1 MAPVDVTCAL
11 HFVRNQHLHPKQ
23 KSYYLNLYSN
33 IPSCLTNTNT
43 LPQNRGICLQREGTY
58 IYLWLMHVDVWQ
70 KPTKFCKAIILKL
83 KNKYIKKIV
92 ITITTKRNLLK
103 CGQKPLQIFFLLLSE
118 TETHACYQKPLQMFF
133 LFLSCTYMYHI
144 IKIQHEPSKTKFV
157 SQFFSTTS
165 TKK

>member
-1 MAPVDVTCAL
+1 MFTCAL

-58 IYLWLMHVDVWQ
+58 IYLRLMHVDVWQ

-83 KNKYIKKIV
+83 KNKYILKNSDNNNNKKKPFKMW
-92 ITITTKRNLLK
+92 TETFTNFLPFTFRNRST
-103 CGQKPLQIFFLLLSE
+103 CLLSK
-118 TETHACYQKPLQMFF
+118 TFTNVLSFSILHLHVPYYQN
-133 LFLSCTYMYHI
+133 I
-144 IKIQHEPSKTKFV
+144 A
-157 SQFFSTTS
+157 
-165 TKK
+165 